1 MRILFVLLL
10 GTCFFITLP
19 LRAQERTA
27 GGSLNMEANWS
38 ALKNLADQASA
49 QAKVATITAND
60 AKKRAD
66 DALAAT
72 AMIINCGKLGQ
83 TYNGSGCTAAPAAA
97 LPRLSCRV
105 VQATS
110 NLTGMGSQAW
120 CQSDEIVTG
129 GGGAAETP
137 GSGICAGTSHG
148 FVHTSMP
155 SGNSWVTD
163 AFGSSWS
170 GDICSRAYAVC
181 CKLVH

>member
-1 MRILFVLLL
+1 MRIVYPLLVLGFFLIPFVY
-10 GTCFFITLP
+10 
-19 LRAQERTA
+19 AQERTV
-27 GGSLNMEANWS
+27 GGSLSMEASWS
-38 ALKNLADQASA
+38 ALKNLSDQAFA
-49 QAKVATITAND
+49 QSKIATITAND

-66 DALAAT
+66 EAMEAAN
-72 AMIINCGKLGQ
+72 MIINCGKLGQ
-83 TYNGSGCTAAPAAA
+83 TYNGSGCTSAPSAA

-129 GGGAAETP
+129 GGGGAETP
-137 GSGICAGTSHG
+137 GSGICAGSSRG
-148 FVHTSMP
+148 FIHTNMP
-155 SGNSWVTD
+155 TGNSWVVD
-163 AFGSSWS
+163 AYGSSWS